1 MTRYFDAT
9 ALAKRYVRERGSAS
23 VRRLL
28 AAGRAATSH
37 LSEVEV
43 ASALV
48 RRERESA
55 LTRRQRDRGLA
66 TLKADVAALVIVELT
81 SGITAAAKEL
91 LLRHQLRAG
100 DAIQLASAL
109 YLQRELEVSVPLVA
123 FDDRLVGAARAEG
136 LTVEVIRHRR
146 RPGATSATAV
156 RRRSS
161 PPERSRRTPE

>member
-1 MTRYFDAT
+1 M
-9 ALAKRYVRERGSAS
+9 
-23 VRRLL
+23 RRLL
-28 AAGRAATSH
+28 AAGRAATSR

-48 RRERESA
+48 RREREGA

-66 TLKADVAALVIVELT
+66 TLKVDTAALVIVELT

-109 YLQRELEVSVPLVA
+109 YLRRELKVSVPLVA
-123 FDDRLVGAARAEG
+123 FDDRLVSAARTEG
-136 LTVEVIRHRR
+136 LTVEPIRR
-146 RPGATSATAV
+146 RP
-156 RRRSS
+156 RRRSAGS
-161 PPERSRRTPE
+161 TMDAAATRRT